1 MVGGY
6 WGHEDYSSGVE
17 VQGSLDTVPEDLGID
32 VHDSNVNEDDIYWA
46 EACETGEAVLV
57 KDGDVEFGNAPPANL
72 LAYELFSDT
81 DITVPD
87 VGYSAERDEVYIE
100 ILEGYDGTVQ
110 SIGEGNQSDFMKCVA
125 AKALIG
131 DPDLMHN
138 IGKVEDGYALIDPD
152 QAGAP
157 IFTFEED
164 VFDYLEVINSGTSFD
179 ISRQDFREAVEK
191 VSGKVGEG
199 RLEAS
204 LEKLEVFKESIP
216 AYANFEPDFI
226 RGNFRSASEGF
237 QKIKTEERPLVP
249 KS

>member
-1 MVGGY
+1 
-6 WGHEDYSSGVE
+6 
-17 VQGSLDTVPEDLGID
+17 
-32 VHDSNVNEDDIYWA
+32 
-46 EACETGEAVLV
+46 
-57 KDGDVEFGNAPPANL
+57 
-72 LAYELFSDT
+72 ELFSDT

-100 ILEGYDGTVQ
+100 ILEGYDGTVR
-110 SIGEGNQSDFMKCVA
+110 SIGKGDQGEFLKCVA

-138 IGKVEDGYALIDPD
+138 IGKLEDGYAVIDPD

-157 IFTFEED
+157 IHTFEKD

-179 ISRQDFREAVEK
+179 ISRQDFREAVKK
-191 VSGKVGEG
+191 VSGRVGEG

-237 QKIKTEERPLVP
+237 PEIRKGERPPVP